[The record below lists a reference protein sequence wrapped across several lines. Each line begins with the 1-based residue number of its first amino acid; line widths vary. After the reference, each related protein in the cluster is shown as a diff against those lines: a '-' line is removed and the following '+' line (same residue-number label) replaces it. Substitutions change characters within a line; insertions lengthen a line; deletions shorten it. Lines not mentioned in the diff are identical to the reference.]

1 MSDTMN
7 QRDQE
12 LLNKQFRWLSPSPR
26 NDGVVILAIVMVFF
40 TGIALGGTVFAH
52 LSDPM
57 QLGSNDATA
66 AISPSS
72 AVSLAFQSKHSE

>member
-1 MSDTMN
+1 MN

-26 NDGVVILAIVMVFF
+26 NDSVMVLAIVTVFVA
-40 TGIALGGTVFAH
+40 GIALGGTVFAH

-57 QLGSNDATA
+57 QIASNNATV
-66 AISPSS
+66 AISPSR
-72 AVSLAFQSKHSE
+72 APPLAFQSKHSE